1 MRSFTLFAAVVA
13 VIPAIFAQTTVPP
26 CVLTCIGQASALTSC
41 QTADA
46 QCLCSSQTF
55 LDGVSACMIQSCSA
69 DELSIGVG
77 FGEQYCASVG
87 VQVSIPSS
95 LGEATETG
103 SSSQASE
110 TSSSSPAASSASA
123 SPTVN
128 SSSAS
133 SVISSAAS
141 SVSQPIAASGS
152 NGASAASPSQTGAAS
167 SIQARSAL
175 AFVGVVGAA
184 LVF

>member
-1 MRSFTLFAAVVA
+1 MRSFTLFAAVAA
-13 VIPAIFAQTTVPP
+13 VVPAIFAQTTVPP

-110 TSSSSPAASSASA
+110 TSAASSSSTSA
-123 SPTVN
+123 TPTAN

-133 SVISSAAS
+133 SAISSAAS
-141 SVSQPIAASGS
+141 SASQSIAASGS
-152 NGASAASPSQTGAAS
+152 SGAAAASPSQTGAATS
-167 SIQARSAL
+167 FQAGSAL

-184 LVF
+184 LVL